1 MARVETGSRNGH
13 VHKYTDKIS
22 GKRATRTTI
31 VDGHDHPVIRDD
43 AGRAIR
49 IGRSGDVPH
58 SHPIK

>member
-1 MARVETGSRNGH
+1 MARVDTGSRDGH

-31 VDGHDHPVIRDD
+31 AEGHDHPVIRDD
-43 AGRAIR
+43 AGRVLR
-49 IGRSGDVPH
+49 IGRAGDPAH